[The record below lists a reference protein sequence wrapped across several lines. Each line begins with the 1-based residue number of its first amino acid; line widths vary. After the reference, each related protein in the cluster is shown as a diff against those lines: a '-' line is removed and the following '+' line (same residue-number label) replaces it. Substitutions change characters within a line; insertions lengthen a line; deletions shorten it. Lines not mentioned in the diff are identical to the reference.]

1 MQTDVTETQAD
12 PVIAQTIEPDA
23 PQPEV
28 NLPPAPVK
36 PRRGGMGGAVF
47 GGVIAALAG
56 FAVAQMVPEGWPLA
70 ATTDLSLEIVAQTSR
85 IDALQDQL
93 AALPA
98 QPIPDPA
105 VVSRLSALETQPAFD
120 PAPFEN
126 RILALE
132 SRLSSI
138 EKLPADGTGASAAA
152 VAALQ
157 ADVQAL
163 RQAADAQ
170 ASISAANQIEAQQTA
185 AQSTAAS
192 NELLVAARRLTA
204 MAALQTAFDTGA
216 AYAPELAELQS
227 GTDPISAILT
237 QFADQGLPT
246 LVDLRTAFPPAAR
259 LALDA
264 ALRADMG
271 DSWTERA
278 TSFFRSQTGARSLT
292 PRDGTDPDAVLSRAE
307 AALAID
313 DLATVLAELQA
324 LPPEA
329 QPALAEWRALAETR
343 VAAGLAIAALA
354 ATLGK

>member
-227 GTDPISAILT
+227 GTGPVSAILT